1 MLISPV
7 ALVGALF
14 FQYVSGYALDI
25 YAQIGLVM
33 LVGLGTKQA
42 ILIVEFAKDAM
53 EKDGMNY
60 IDAAMQAAKLRF
72 RAVMMTNIA
81 FILGLLPLILAKG
94 AGAGSRHSI
103 GMTVFGGMIAVSF
116 IGSILVP
123 AFFVM
128 INIMKEWAY
137 SGGIKRAFAKVFK
150 FAKDK
155 GLYKL
160 EELKRRYKK

>member
-14 FQYVSGYALDI
+14 FQYISGYTLDI

-60 IDAAMQAAKLRF
+60 IEAAMQAANLRF

-81 FILGLLPLILAKG
+81 FILGLLPLITASG
-94 AGAGSRHSI
+94 AGAGSRH
-103 GMTVFGGMIAVSF
+103 
-116 IGSILVP
+116 
-123 AFFVM
+123 
-128 INIMKEWAY
+128 
-137 SGGIKRAFAKVFK
+137 
-150 FAKDK
+150 
-155 GLYKL
+155 L
-160 EELKRRYKK
+160 EGELTTR